1 MYGTHT
7 QFHVSFL
14 PLYLYPSNPL
24 PPPPRNYW
32 CTFCPRPLMSRHPSS
47 TPLYLLQPVFLISAI
62 STYSPPYLI
71 LPLHLILTP
80 PLIFSL
86 KLLFHIGFILP
97 HPPYFSFNY
106 HFIFILSPPFL
117 LQPTTP
123 SPPLTLTYF
132 TSSHKN
138 FSKIILY
145 VFERSTVPC
154 LQDLIHT
161 TVIFLLYFIF
171 YILAIS
177 PLNFHYF
184 YRLYHIFLLFHFN
197 FKRSLYICN
206 LLIVLYYILI
216 IFIHFFICCWP

>member
-71 LPLHLILTP
+71 LPLHLIL
-80 PLIFSL
+80 
-86 KLLFHIGFILP
+86 
-97 HPPYFSFNY
+97 
-106 HFIFILSPPFL
+106 
-117 LQPTTP
+117 
-123 SPPLTLTYF
+123 YF

-171 YILAIS
+171 
-177 PLNFHYF
+177 
-184 YRLYHIFLLFHFN
+184 
-197 FKRSLYICN
+197 
-206 LLIVLYYILI
+206 
-216 IFIHFFICCWP
+216 